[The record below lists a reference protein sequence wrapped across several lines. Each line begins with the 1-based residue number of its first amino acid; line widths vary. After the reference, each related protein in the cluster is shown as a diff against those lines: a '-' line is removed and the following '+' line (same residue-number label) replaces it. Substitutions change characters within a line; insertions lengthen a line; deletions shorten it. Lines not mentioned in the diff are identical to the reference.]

1 MFAAG
6 EERSLYH
13 SSQLYYLRVRPKASL
28 SGALFVASLQ
38 DRLLAMPAN
47 IYTTPV
53 GLARQKHS
61 AYLALSRQLQRRK
74 KCLIVTFVVV
84 VKCEVN
90 LYIHK

>member
-38 DRLLAMPAN
+38 GRLLAVPAN
-47 IYTTPV
+47 IIPRRVALPGKT
-53 GLARQKHS
+53 LA
-61 AYLALSRQLQRRK
+61 
-74 KCLIVTFVVV
+74 
-84 VKCEVN
+84 
-90 LYIHK
+90 